1 MKVYLKILS
10 LVLVSALLF
19 SMVACSASN
28 ATADQT
34 KNDSDSLIN
43 TENTESNT
51 ENTNTGT
58 EESKENE
65 NNEDVTFVPV
75 ENTDSYTAVENV
87 NMQSSTDSF
96 NLLETTYAVEDKFV
110 YTATV
115 SFESGVASGLAFGA
129 EDNSHYWVFNV
140 DREANRVKLLYFT
153 VEEGK
158 TKAVELLT
166 DYFIGNDKMT
176 DSERRLVGSKVAT
189 VEKVQLKVVI
199 TPEDDGVYAEFY
211 ADNIRRFGIENT
223 INLNDFEEDRK
234 SVV

>member
-65 NNEDVTFVPV
+65 NNEK
-75 ENTDSYTAVENV
+75 ANV
-87 NMQSSTDSF
+87 FKICQEPYLLFKYSNNLYSCDEIIIACDF
-96 NLLETTYAVEDKFV
+96 NI
-110 YTATV
+110 
-115 SFESGVASGLAFGA
+115 SNCS
-129 EDNSHYWVFNV
+129 
-140 DREANRVKLLYFT
+140 
-153 VEEGK
+153 
-158 TKAVELLT
+158 
-166 DYFIGNDKMT
+166 
-176 DSERRLVGSKVAT
+176 
-189 VEKVQLKVVI
+189 
-199 TPEDDGVYAEFY
+199 
-211 ADNIRRFGIENT
+211 
-223 INLNDFEEDRK
+223 
-234 SVV
+234 

>member
-65 NNEDVTFVPV
+65 NNEAEEPV
-75 ENTDSYTAVENV
+75 AKKND
-87 NMQSSTDSF
+87 
-96 NLLETTYAVEDKFV
+96 LLWIVIFA
-110 YTATV
+110 
-115 SFESGVASGLAFGA
+115 SLGVLAFA
-129 EDNSHYWVFNV
+129 
-140 DREANRVKLLYFT
+140 A
-153 VEEGK
+153 
-158 TKAVELLT
+158 
-166 DYFIGNDKMT
+166 IGFVIGFLIIKKRKN
-176 DSERRLVGSKVAT
+176 KV
-189 VEKVQLKVVI
+189 
-199 TPEDDGVYAEFY
+199 
-211 ADNIRRFGIENT
+211 
-223 INLNDFEEDRK
+223 
-234 SVV
+234 